1 MLLATKNT
9 FKTQGVGVKMHLV
22 VVAALFKGL
31 TMPETFFEYVAGL
44 IGAALVYLF
53 FFVLLSF

>member
-1 MLLATKNT
+1 
-9 FKTQGVGVKMHLV
+9 
-22 VVAALFKGL
+22 
-31 TMPETFFEYVAGL
+31 MPETLFEYAAGL

>member
-1 MLLATKNT
+1 MQLLR
-9 FKTQGVGVKMHLV
+9 GDSM
-22 VVAALFKGL
+22 
-31 TMPETFFEYVAGL
+31 TFFEYIAGL